1 MTTVDVTA
9 ETRSRPIIY
18 IGFLTAGLV
27 ALLLATAILV
37 TYIAFDRQDSRLAK
51 LELRDA
57 QIAVDHQAIGS
68 QLQEH
73 ARKIDRALVLANG
86 SYGRGF
92 RAGKRAA
99 VLPRRLVGLE
109 DFLARRF
116 LVPRSV
122 PEPLRA
128 ARVRVNEYR
137 NAYSVVWPTVAIVAT
152 KRDALSV
159 WLERAKARGAF
170 LTRVGGRTVTR
181 AFSPAGFVY
190 AWSDRNTTYAVIAQP
205 RADAMG
211 RELVAAMR

>member
-57 QIAVDHQAIGS
+57 QIAADHQSIGTR
-68 QLQEH
+68 LQGQD
-73 ARKIDRALVLANG
+73 RKINRALSLANG
-86 SYGRGF
+86 SYTRGF

-99 VLPRRLVGLE
+99 VLPRRLAGLE
-109 DFLARRF
+109 DFVARGF
-116 LVPRSV
+116 AVPRSV
-122 PEPLRA
+122 PEALRKTP
-128 ARVRVNEYR
+128 VRVNEYR
-137 NAYSVVWPTVAIVAT
+137 NAYSVVWPTVAVVAT
-152 KRDALSV
+152 KRDALQA
-159 WLERAKARGAF
+159 WLARAKARSAF

-181 AFSPAGFVY
+181 AFSPAGFVH
-190 AWSDRNTTYAVIAQP
+190 AWSERNTTYAVIAQP
-205 RADAMG
+205 RADALG